1 MIHSRSSL
9 IKLEILP
16 PISFINSYERN
27 RFVVEKRLEGFT
39 LEEIGKCI
47 GVTRE
52 RVRQINDQLNGPTR
66 EQVDKIRLEK
76 YKNQIIKVL
85 RANPFLDRKQLADE
99 LGIGASALKKYLG
112 HSYYKIANSLQK
124 EAKKR
129 YSNKELIAILQSAA
143 NGIEGNLSALTFMR
157 NGGSP
162 TIAVFLTRFGSWN
175 EACLAAGI
183 PVIEGRGNYSRKHSE
198 QDLLQFVASYLE
210 DPKSNG
216 TASGYE
222 EWQRKNNDAPSLS
235 LIRQRIGKWN
245 EIKKR
250 IISNL

>member
-1 MIHSRSSL
+1 MIKSRTPL
-9 IKLEILP
+9 IKLEALLP
-16 PISFINSYERN
+16 TTFIDNFERN
-27 RFVVEKRLEGFT
+27 RFVVQKRLEGFT
-39 LEEIGKCI
+39 LEEIGNCI

-66 EQVDKIRLEK
+66 DQVDKIRLER

-99 LGIGASALKKYLG
+99 LGIGAPALKKYLG
-112 HSYYKIANSLQK
+112 HSYHKIANSHHK

-129 YSNKELIAILQSAA
+129 YSNEELIAILQAA
-143 NGIEGNLSALTFMR
+143 AKDIDGNLSAGTFVQ

-183 PVIEGRGNYSRKHSE
+183 TAIEGRGNYTRKHSE

-222 EWQRKNNDAPSLS
+222 EWQRKNSNAPSLS